1 MEPKFLILHDTGN
14 DKTIIN
20 LNQIANI
27 SIDRSRTTTIYLK
40 HHVLDQIHVKESV
53 ATVIALLQNFKVE
66 IVTAI
71 EAPKEAQ

>member
-20 LNQIANI
+20 LNQIANV

-53 ATVIALLQNFKVE
+53 ATVIALIKEFNIEV
-66 IVTAI
+66 VTAV